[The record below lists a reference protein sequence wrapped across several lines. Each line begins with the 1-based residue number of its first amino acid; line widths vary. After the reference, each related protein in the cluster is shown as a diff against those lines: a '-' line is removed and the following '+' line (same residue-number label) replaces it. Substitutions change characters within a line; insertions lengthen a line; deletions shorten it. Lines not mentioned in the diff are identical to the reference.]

1 MEIIKKFFMI
11 FVSTVAVQD
20 SVFHTEVHQVL
31 SELIGNADVLRA
43 NAKTP
48 YFYLLGK
55 YVFAI

>member
-1 MEIIKKFFMI
+1 MI